1 MIQHISDSARY
12 IGVDDHELDLFES
25 QYSVPDGMSYNS
37 YLILDEKI
45 AILDTVDI
53 SKIEQWV
60 ENLQRELAGRTPDYI
75 IVTHM
80 EPDHAAGLV
89 RALELYPSMQIV
101 GNAKTFGMIPQFFS
115 LDISERQVVVK
126 EGDTLELGEHFL
138 KFMMAPMVH
147 WPEVMVV
154 YDSFD
159 QTLYSADAF
168 GKFGALD
175 APDPE
180 GWTCEARRYYYNIV
194 GKYGTNVQSLLKKLD
209 GTPISTIAPLHGEFL
224 GGKISYYIGM
234 YDMWSRYQFE
244 DRGVMIAYA
253 SIHGNTAEAAEKM
266 AEVLREQGVEHVKL
280 FDLCRGD
287 QSFMVEDA
295 FQTQHLILAAAS
307 YDAGVFPPMEHFLHH
322 LKSKNYQ
329 GRKVGIIENGSW
341 APTAGKVMRAALEG
355 MKSVEIFDETI
366 TIRSCYKEE
375 NRAAMQ
381 RLAEWFSR
389 ES

>member
-1 MIQHISDSARY
+1 M
-12 IGVDDHELDLFES
+12 DDHELDLFES

-209 GTPISTIAPLHGEFL
+209 GTPISTI
-224 GGKISYYIGM
+224 
-234 YDMWSRYQFE
+234 
-244 DRGVMIAYA
+244 
-253 SIHGNTAEAAEKM
+253 
-266 AEVLREQGVEHVKL
+266 
-280 FDLCRGD
+280 
-287 QSFMVEDA
+287 
-295 FQTQHLILAAAS
+295 
-307 YDAGVFPPMEHFLHH
+307 
-322 LKSKNYQ
+322 
-329 GRKVGIIENGSW
+329 
-341 APTAGKVMRAALEG
+341 
-355 MKSVEIFDETI
+355 
-366 TIRSCYKEE
+366 
-375 NRAAMQ
+375 
-381 RLAEWFSR
+381 
-389 ES
+389 